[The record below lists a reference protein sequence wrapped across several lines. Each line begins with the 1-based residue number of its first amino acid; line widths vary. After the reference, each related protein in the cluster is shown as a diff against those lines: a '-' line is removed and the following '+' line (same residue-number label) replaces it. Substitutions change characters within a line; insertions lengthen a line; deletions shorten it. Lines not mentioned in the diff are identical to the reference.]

1 MKNFD
6 DILDAVTPLPVR
18 RVAVAVGQD
27 RYLIE
32 AVVEARKQNVAEA
45 VLVGDETEIRQAAE

>member
-1 MKNFD
+1 MMKNFD
-6 DILDAVTPLPVR
+6 DILDAVIPLPVR

-45 VLVGDETEIRQAAE
+45 VLGGDET